1 MKKNMITATL
11 LLLCASQFVIADTR
25 AEIVLVVNKANTQK
39 LSDEQMTEIFL
50 GKSKS
55 FPNGSKAVAVMVD
68 FKADGLDAFLSS
80 RFGKSI
86 SQYRSYWSRLMFSGE
101 GVPPQTY
108 NSGKDVVDLVG
119 RNPDLIGI
127 TDSSF
132 VNDSVRV
139 ITR

>member
-1 MKKNMITATL
+1 MKKQMIATTL
-11 LLLCASQFVIADTR
+11 LLLTSYTFAIADTR
-25 AEIVLVVNKANTQK
+25 AEVVLVVNKANTQK
-39 LSDEQMTEIFL
+39 LSDEQLTEIYL
-50 GKSKS
+50 GKSKA
-55 FPNGSKAVAVMVD
+55 FPNGSKAIPIMVD
-68 FKADGLDAFLSS
+68 FKVDGLDAFLSS

-108 NSGKDVVDLVG
+108 SNGKDIVDLVG

-127 TDSSF
+127 TDSAF

-139 ITR
+139 VVR

>member
-1 MKKNMITATL
+1 MKKQMIATTL
-11 LLLCASQFVIADTR
+11 LLLTSYTFTIADTR

-39 LSDEQMTEIFL
+39 LSDEQLTEIYL
-50 GKSKS
+50 GKSKA
-55 FPNGSKAVAVMVD
+55 FPNGSKAVPIMVD
-68 FKADGLDAFLSS
+68 FKVDGLDAFLNS

-108 NSGKDVVDLVG
+108 NNGKDIVDLVG

-139 ITR
+139 VTR

>member
-1 MKKNMITATL
+1 MKKQMIATTL
-11 LLLCASQFVIADTR
+11 LLLASHTFAITNSH

-39 LSDEQMTEIFL
+39 LSDEQVTEIFL
-50 GKSKS
+50 GKSKA
-55 FPNGSKAVAVMVD
+55 FPSGAKAVPVMVD
-68 FKADGLDAFLSS
+68 FKVDGLDAFLSS

-108 NSGKDVVDLVG
+108 SNGKDIVDLVG

-139 ITR
+139 IVR

>member
-1 MKKNMITATL
+1 MKKKMIATTL
-11 LLLCASQFVIADTR
+11 LSLASYLFAMSDTH

-39 LSDEQMTEIFL
+39 LSDEQVTEIFL

-55 FPNGSKAVAVMVD
+55 FPSGAKAVPVMVD
-68 FKADGLDAFLSS
+68 FKVDGLDAFLTS

-108 NSGKDVVDLVG
+108 NSGKDIVDLVG

-139 ITR
+139 VTR

>member
-1 MKKNMITATL
+1 MKKQMIATTL
-11 LLLCASQFVIADTR
+11 LLVASYTLTIADAQ

-39 LSDEQMTEIFL
+39 LSDEQVTEIFL
-50 GKSKS
+50 GKSKA
-55 FPNGSKAVAVMVD
+55 FPNGAKAVPVMVD
-68 FKADGLDAFLSS
+68 FKVDGLDAFLSA

-108 NSGKDVVDLVG
+108 GSAKDVIDLVG

-127 TDSSF
+127 ADSSM

-139 ITR
+139 LMR